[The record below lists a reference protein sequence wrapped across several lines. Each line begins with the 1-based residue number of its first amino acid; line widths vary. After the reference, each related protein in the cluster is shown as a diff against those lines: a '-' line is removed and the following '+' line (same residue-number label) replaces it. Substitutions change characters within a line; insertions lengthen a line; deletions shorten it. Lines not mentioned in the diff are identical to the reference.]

1 MAFFNYAHLGS
12 SYNQAQ
18 ELNAVTF
25 INYCTSVNN
34 LDFNMK
40 VKINEAETK
49 IVQNEGTCI
58 RIQSIVD
65 CVPAHKITRA
75 CMQALVLKKETTQ
88 ECYFEF

>member
-18 ELNAVTF
+18 ELNAFTF

-49 IVQNEGTCI
+49 IVQI
-58 RIQSIVD
+58 
-65 CVPAHKITRA
+65 
-75 CMQALVLKKETTQ
+75 
-88 ECYFEF
+88 